1 MSSRPVM
8 YTLTEQRPRP
18 TGPVLNVHSEYSVGS
33 AELASPDMGSASDC
47 PPHPDPVCSQPF
59 DPSPYEPTRWYDAA
73 LVAAQA
79 GPVVAANVAGAAF
92 LVACR
97 CPLPCPDPDPVGV
110 AGQHLAVVHDRDPLA
125 ELLGLLHVV
134 GGEQDR
140 LAGRVQRPQRVPQV
154 DPGLRVDA
162 GGRLVQEQHLGP

>member
-1 MSSRPVM
+1 MSSRPMM
-8 YTLTEQRPRP
+8 YTLTGRRPRR

-73 LVAAQA
+73 LVAAQP

-97 CPLPCPDPDPVGV
+97 CPLPCPDPDPVPV
-110 AGQHLAVVHDRDPLA
+110 PVPA
-125 ELLGLLHVV
+125 LGLGVV
-134 GGEQDR
+134 GGCGSR
-140 LAGRVQRPQRVPQV
+140 GGGGGWWGGGARCGRR
-154 DPGLRVDA
+154 
-162 GGRLVQEQHLGP
+162 GRARRGRSAARRRWG